1 MKTTVTC
8 PNWKECR
15 SHRLV
20 VKLSQNCRWNWIDE
34 HLLIHHQ
41 INVDYSQWQTFTI
54 ALSITLKFHNVRKIE
69 QTTKHHWL
77 GCIMPIQQRNS
88 IFVFYSTFQEHTV
101 SKYQFFSLCMFFF
114 SPFDIKKENVSN
126 KNCTFY
132 ANFWSHQ
139 SKLFTFVY
147 SKLVRPSYF
156 VFVFLSLVHQQ
167 KNPRFLFFYSVQV
180 FFVTTVTN
188 STQLLVFEEK
198 SQISALIHIYK

>member
-54 ALSITLKFHNVRKIE
+54 ALSITLKFHNARKIE

-101 SKYQFFSLCMFFF
+101 SKYQIFSLCMFFSILLTSKRKTYRIRIARF
-114 SPFDIKKENVSN
+114 MQIFDHTSPN
-126 KNCTFY
+126 Y
-132 ANFWSHQ
+132 SHLCIQ
-139 SKLFTFVY
+139 
-147 SKLVRPSYF
+147 
-156 VFVFLSLVHQQ
+156 
-167 KNPRFLFFYSVQV
+167 N
-180 FFVTTVTN
+180 
-188 STQLLVFEEK
+188 
-198 SQISALIHIYK
+198 